1 MLPLLG
7 PKLVNEPLLTLISPT
22 EKSVVGSVEVN
33 VNAMDVF
40 LVLEPL
46 VTPGV
51 VDVMVMLGGGGRT
64 NVAVVFPKNDLFVP
78 VNEVETPL
86 IVCCAFMVTTRF
98 TLV

>member
-1 MLPLLG
+1 M
-7 PKLVNEPLLTLISPT
+7 
-22 EKSVVGSVEVN
+22 VVDSVEVN

-78 VNEVETPL
+78 GEVNVIPL
-86 IVCCAFMVTTRF
+86 IILLLLIVIIRLAEVPVKVKVFPTDVTESGMFME
-98 TLV
+98 LN